1 MRRRSRRISILRR
14 LFEKS
19 SAGLTTAASCDGR
32 THTPFIYLFSPVKSA
47 HDYGQVG
54 THKYQN
60 FGALITLVCLYSVYL
75 STPFEI
81 SNRFARRKCSSLILK
96 WSSSSSG
103 FDILF
108 SRIPQWL
115 SKRKNNH
122 SLTRSLVSNFT
133 NERDGRFVIVAWV
146 LYLSCALEKCV
157 KKSELTFV
165 VEVTAARIFSLQTPV
180 CFRGPLKMVRKVN
193 KYILSLC
200 ECACGLNMIFFAWG
214 VGAFCLWFSW
224 KRPIVSVKWQHT
236 TLKRFVWKI
245 VLKKMLIRSCKGLGS
260 FVKMLGYS
268 S

>member
-1 MRRRSRRISILRR
+1 MR
-14 LFEKS
+14 
-19 SAGLTTAASCDGR
+19 R
-32 THTPFIYLFSPVKSA
+32 THTHTVYLFIQPSKERSWLRPSRDAQVSKFWRSHHACVFIFRISQHTIRNIKSLRAEEVLESYSQVKQQQL
-47 HDYGQVG
+47 G
-54 THKYQN
+54 
-60 FGALITLVCLYSVYL
+60 IWYS
-75 STPFEI
+75 
-81 SNRFARRKCSSLILK
+81 
-96 WSSSSSG
+96 
-103 FDILF
+103 LF
-108 SRIPQWL
+108 SYSAMTQQKEKQPL
-115 SKRKNNH
+115 TH
-122 SLTRSLVSNFT
+122 SLSRQQLHEW
-133 NERDGRFVIVAWV
+133 ERWTLVIVAWV